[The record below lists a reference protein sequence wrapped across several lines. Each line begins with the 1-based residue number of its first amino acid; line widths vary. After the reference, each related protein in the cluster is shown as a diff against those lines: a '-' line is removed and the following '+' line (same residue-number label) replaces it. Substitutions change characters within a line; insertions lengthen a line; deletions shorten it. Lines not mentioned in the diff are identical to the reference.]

1 MHIYDITVP
10 ISPSLPVYPGDPV
23 VEITPIAQMASGDIA
38 NVSRVVL
45 SSHSGTHIDAPR
57 HFFPDGRAVDALDMR
72 LLMGPVRVCELH
84 QTHHITAQD
93 LRLLALQDCQRVLFK
108 TPNSTLWTKPGFQ
121 TDYIALTESA
131 ADFLLARNVQLIG
144 IDYLSIDAF
153 ARQDFPVHRLLLS
166 AEAVILEGLNLQA
179 VTPGDYELIVLP
191 LLLQNGD
198 GAPARAILRALGP
211 S

>member
-1 MHIYDITVP
+1 MPIYDITVP
-10 ISPSLPVYPGDPV
+10 ISSFLPVYPGDPV
-23 VEITPIAQMASGDIA
+23 VEITPIAQMAAGDIA
-38 NVSRVVL
+38 NISRVVL

-57 HFFPDGRAVDALDMR
+57 HFFPDGRAVDALDMCV
-72 LLMGPVRVCELH
+72 LMGPVRVCELH
-84 QTHHITAQD
+84 QTHHITARD
-93 LRLLALQDCQRVLFK
+93 LQLLALQDCRRVLFK

-131 ADFLLARNVQLIG
+131 ADFLLAQNVQLVG

-166 AEAVILEGLNLQA
+166 AETVILEGLNLHA
-179 VTPGDYELIVLP
+179 VPPGDYELIVLP
-191 LLLQNGD
+191 LLLHNGD

>member
-1 MHIYDITVP
+1 MPIYDITVP
-10 ISPSLPVYPGDPV
+10 ISSFLPVYPGDPV
-23 VEITPIAQMASGDIA
+23 VEITPIAQMAAGDIA
-38 NVSRVVL
+38 NISRVVL

-72 LLMGPVRVCELH
+72 VLMGPVRVCELH

-93 LRLLALQDCQRVLFK
+93 LQLLALQDCQRVLFK
-108 TPNSTLWTKPGFQ
+108 TPNSALWTKPGFQ

-131 ADFLLARNVQLIG
+131 ADFLLAQNVQLVG

-166 AEAVILEGLNLQA
+166 AETVILEGLNLHA
-179 VTPGDYELIVLP
+179 VPPGDYELIVLP
-191 LLLQNGD
+191 LLLHNGD

>member
-10 ISPSLPVYPGDPV
+10 ISPSLPVYPGDPA
-23 VEITPIAQMASGDIA
+23 VEITPIAQIACGDIA
-38 NVSRVVL
+38 NISRVVL

-57 HFFPDGRAVDALDMR
+57 HFFADGRAVDALDMR
-72 LLMGPVRVCELH
+72 LLIGPVRVCELQ

-93 LRLLALQDCQRVLFK
+93 LQLFALQDCQRVLFK

-131 ADFLLARNVQLIG
+131 ADFLLAQNVQLIG
-144 IDYLSIDAF
+144 IDYLSVDAF

-179 VTPGDYELIVLP
+179 VPPGDYELMVLP

-198 GAPARAILRALGP
+198 GAPARAILRTLGP